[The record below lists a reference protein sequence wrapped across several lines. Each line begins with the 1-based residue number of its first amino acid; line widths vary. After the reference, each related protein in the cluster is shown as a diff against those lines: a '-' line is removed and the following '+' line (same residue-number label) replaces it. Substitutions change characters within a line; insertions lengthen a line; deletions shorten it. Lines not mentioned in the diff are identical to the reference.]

1 MSRPSSDLY
10 DAALRVL
17 FYLHRHREVGLCYV
31 ADGKPLRG
39 MTDADWAV
47 KHSTSGWVFQ
57 FCRAA
62 ISWGS
67 KKQKSVALSS
77 CESEIMAASEA
88 AKEAVA
94 LGRFLTEL
102 GLKGTDDPVELGCD
116 NKAAINLSYNPEHH
130 ERVKHVERRHFFIRE
145 CVENGQLTVPY
156 VNTIDNLAD
165 FFTKPLQGDHFFT
178 MRDAIMN
185 CDSKRARSLRSS

>member
-1 MSRPSSDLY
+1 
-10 DAALRVL
+10 
-17 FYLHRHREVGLCYV
+17 
-31 ADGKPLRG
+31 
-39 MTDADWAV
+39 MTEADWAV

-62 ISWGS
+62 ISWGR

-94 LGRFLTEL
+94 LNRLFTEL
-102 GLKGTDDPVELGCD
+102 GLKNADDSVELGCD

-156 VNTIDNLAD
+156 VNTVDNLAD
-165 FFTKPLQGDHFFT
+165 FFTKPLQGDNYFS

-185 CDSKRARSLRSS
+185 CDSKRARSLCAA